1 MSRQLSTFLR
11 VAGLLVLVGILVQ
24 RIDLATVRRSWEGM
38 SPSGLLLCLLCF
50 GLAMGVRAGK
60 WNLQM
65 GALGFT
71 WDPLQQSRNFL
82 LGVLIGAVT
91 PMRVGELYR
100 LSALH
105 ISPELRTERLTVAT
119 ASLLLE
125 KGYEVLVLGSLV
137 AIGAILLGFPL
148 VGLAALLPL
157 LFGAWAGLGSWRPP
171 EAWLPR
177 ALRPL
182 VERGLKARDGLRFSQ
197 RLSVLLLTLG
207 AQSLNMV
214 AGHQIYQSFGE
225 VPFTRFFFGMPLL
238 TFSSAVPVTV
248 GGIGL
253 RELAAMEVFRD
264 AGIAPAAAAAAA
276 SLVFVGANLLP
287 GVAILPIA
295 AAQFFRDRHQRER

>member
-1 MSRQLSTFLR
+1 MSRRLSIFLR
-11 VAGLLVLVGILVQ
+11 VAGLFLLLGILVQ
-24 RIDLATVRRSWEGM
+24 RIDLATVRQSWEGM
-38 SPSGLLLCLLCF
+38 SPARVLLCLGCF
-50 GLAMGVRAGK
+50 GAAMAVRAGK

-65 GALGFT
+65 RALGFT
-71 WDPLQQSRNFL
+71 WNPLQQSQNFL

-105 ISPELRTERLTVAT
+105 IRPELRTERLTVAT

-137 AIGAILLGFPL
+137 AIGAVVLGFPWLGLLAL
-148 VGLAALLPL
+148 VPL
-157 LFGAWAGLGSWRPP
+157 VFGAWVGLGSWRPP
-171 EAWLPR
+171 EAWIPR
-177 ALRPL
+177 ALRA
-182 VERGLKARDGLRFSQ
+182 VAERGLKARDGLLFSQ
-197 RLSVLLLTLG
+197 RLSVLLLTMG
-207 AQSLNMV
+207 AQCLNMV
-214 AGHQIYQSFGE
+214 AGHQIYQSFGN
-225 VPFTRFFFGMPLL
+225 VPFARFFFGMPLL
-238 TFSSAVPVTV
+238 TFSSAVPVTI

-287 GVAILPIA
+287 GLAILPIA
-295 AAQFFRDRHQRER
+295 LLRFFRDRHRRTR

>member
-1 MSRQLSTFLR
+1 MPRQLSILLR
-11 VAGLLVLVGILVQ
+11 VVGLLLLLGILLQ
-24 RIDLATVRRSWEGM
+24 RIDLVTVQQSWEGM
-38 SPSGLLLCLLCF
+38 GAGGILLCVACF
-50 GLAMGVRAGK
+50 GSAMAVRASK

-65 GALGFT
+65 RALGFT
-71 WDPLQQSRNFL
+71 WDPLQQAQNFL

-105 ISPELRTERLTVAT
+105 IAPELRAERLTVAT

-137 AIGAILLGFPL
+137 AVGALLLGFPW
-148 VGLAALLPL
+148 VGILALLAL

-171 EAWLPR
+171 QWMVPR
-177 ALRPL
+177 ALRSL
-182 VERGLKARDGLRFSQ
+182 ADRGLKARDGLPFST
-197 RLSVLLLTLG
+197 RVSVLLLTMG

-214 AGHQIYQSFGE
+214 AGHQIYQSFGD

-238 TFSSAVPVTV
+238 TFSSAVPVTI

-287 GVAILPIA
+287 GLALLPIA
-295 AAQFFRDRHQRER
+295 AARIFRDRHRGAR